1 MNSSGNRGD
10 ADFDDNP
17 CQISN
22 PHSNAV
28 VDLNGDCLADLFL
41 VCDEQGTSNKFFQI
55 YLNVPSP
62 TSSSPALQLA
72 QLGRLPAGVQTVTF
86 ADMDRDGTLDM
97 VFITCT
103 RVDGRTGVGDGC
115 ELHVAYNIQT
125 PLCTETENVKGN
137 GCRRPEELC
146 VADPNFKFDLS
157 GTDDEH
163 VRMICFLE
171 NKIESL
177 NVEQAYVHFPI
188 SDLLPPSRGSD
199 RTPSSLLVFDT
210 RSSPSVPVHLRIGD
224 VNLDGFPDILLV
236 TASPTSSRSYK
247 RTPRLLFAA
256 PCAHSGKSHDNGKGG
271 RTAGCG
277 EDGKGRVG
285 WTVAD
290 RDVDAL
296 DDVSDTASVTFLD
309 IDEDVSEPFYLA
321 NNHIT
326 KSFHREHW
334 TS

>member
-1 MNSSGNRGD
+1 M
-10 ADFDDNP
+10 
-17 CQISN
+17 C
-22 PHSNAV
+22 
-28 VDLNGDCLADLFL
+28 
-41 VCDEQGTSNKFFQI
+41 
-55 YLNVPSP
+55 
-62 TSSSPALQLA
+62 
-72 QLGRLPAGVQTVTF
+72 
-86 ADMDRDGTLDM
+86 
-97 VFITCT
+97 
-103 RVDGRTGVGDGC
+103 
-115 ELHVAYNIQT
+115 VAY
-125 PLCTETENVKGN
+125 
-137 GCRRPEELC
+137 
-146 VADPNFKFDLS
+146 PNFKFDLS
-157 GTDDEH
+157 GTDYEH

-199 RTPSSLLVFDT
+199 RNPSSLLVFDT
-210 RSSPSVPVHLRIGD
+210 RSSPSVPVPLRIGD